1 VAGTDA
7 AGAGLGAARAAG
19 LAGPAAGGLGT
30 VAGGGLGVA
39 GRGALG
45 DAVGCCA
52 GAGKVRANIV
62 AAIAPTATP
71 RACAANSEAFR

>member
-52 GAGKVRANIV
+52 GAGKVRANI

-71 RACAANSEAFR
+71 RVCAANSEAFR